1 MHQQENQVEEMHLK
15 HFNFIHLIFF
25 IMAEQSG
32 IIRLKGT
39 IGGIS
44 FYKSGDGY
52 LAREKDISILQSVLL
67 SRVYKR
73 KGDVEL
79 SYYFLRKAESKA
91 NLVESFELLSIIYS
105 EILKLSYD
113 MVSINVEEYIETQL

>member
-52 LAREKDISILQSVLL
+52 LAREKDKNSFIRCGPQFQIFSVYKILQI
-67 SRVYKR
+67 
-73 KGDVEL
+73 
-79 SYYFLRKAESKA
+79 AP
-91 NLVESFELLSIIYS
+91 
-105 EILKLSYD
+105 
-113 MVSINVEEYIETQL
+113 